1 MTAAGAILSE
11 RNSFVAGRWIDGD
24 DSFPVVNPAD
34 ESVVTELG
42 ATPLKEVDRAVA
54 EARRSFD
61 EGIWALRPARERAQA
76 LHALLDYLES
86 VHQPFVATMV
96 AEAGQ
101 PVMFAER
108 AQYSAGLALSRDTI
122 DLFLALAEEEANP
135 VPLDELVNGRVA
147 ASFRRYEPVGV
158 VTAITPYNG
167 AIIMAFQKLIPALMA
182 GNSVILRPSPL
193 TPLSSLVFGSAAEA
207 GGLPAGVLSVV
218 VEQGA
223 EGAELLTSDP
233 RVDMVSFTG
242 STVVGRQI
250 LAQAAPTVKRV
261 ALELGGKSAQIYL
274 EDALHR
280 VAQGAAQ
287 VIAMTAGQACVSA
300 TRMLVPQEH
309 KAAALEAATAAYTFL
324 KVGPPSDP
332 EAMVGPLITAAQR
345 ERCERFVALAVDD
358 GATVVCGGG
367 RPAGLDR
374 GYYFEPTVLDVPDN
388 ANPAA
393 QEEIFGPVL
402 AVIGYEDIDDAVRI
416 ANDSIYGL
424 SGQIYSADTAAATA
438 VARRIRT
445 GAVNVNTSMF
455 NAYAPSGG
463 YKQSGLGRE
472 RGVDGIRSF
481 QEVKHISVGELPK

>member
-1 MTAAGAILSE
+1 MTAAHILAE
-11 RNSFVAGRWIDGD
+11 RRSFVAGQWVEGGE
-24 DSFPVVNPAD
+24 SFEIVNPAD
-34 ESVVTELG
+34 ESAVTQLG
-42 ATPLKEVDRAVA
+42 ATRLEDVEQALA
-54 EARRSFD
+54 GARRTFD
-61 EGIWALRPARERAQA
+61 EGVWADRPKEERAES
-76 LHALLDYLES
+76 LHALLDYIES
-86 VHQPFVATMV
+86 VHEPLVATMV

-101 PVMFAER
+101 PVMFAEM
-108 AQYSAGLALSRDTI
+108 AQYAAGIALSRNTI
-122 DLFLALAEEEANP
+122 ELFLGLAEEEANP
-135 VPLDELVNGRVA
+135 VPVDELVRGRVA
-147 ASFRRYEPVGV
+147 ISVRRFEPVGV

-207 GGLPAGVLSVV
+207 AGLPPGVLSVV

-250 LAQAAPTVKRV
+250 LSQAASTVKRI
-261 ALELGGKSAQIYL
+261 ALELGGKSVQIYL
-274 EDALHR
+274 PDALHR

-287 VIAMTAGQACVSA
+287 VVAMTAGQACVAA
-300 TRMLVPQEH
+300 TRMLVPQEQ
-309 KAAALEAATAAYTFL
+309 KDSALEAAAAAYGAI

-332 EAMVGPLITAAQR
+332 AAMVGPLITAAQR
-345 ERCERFVALAVDD
+345 ERCERFVSLAEEH
-358 GATVVCGGG
+358 GAKVVCGGG
-367 RPAGLDR
+367 RPAGLER

-388 ANPAA
+388 SNPAA

-402 AVIGYEDIDDAVRI
+402 AVIGYKDVDDAVRI

-424 SGQIYSADTAAATA
+424 SGQVYGADAAAATA
-438 VARRIRT
+438 VARRIRS

-455 NAYAPSGG
+455 SAYAPSGG

-472 RGVDGIRSF
+472 RGIDGIRAF
-481 QEVKHISVGELPK
+481 QEVKHICIGELPK